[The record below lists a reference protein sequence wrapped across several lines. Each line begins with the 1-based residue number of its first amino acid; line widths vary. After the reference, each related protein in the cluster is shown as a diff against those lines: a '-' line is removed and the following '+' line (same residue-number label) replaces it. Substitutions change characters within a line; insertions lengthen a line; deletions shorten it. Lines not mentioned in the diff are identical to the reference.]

1 MLSKQT
7 DCAFSKLMSN
17 MSTVPFFGT
26 SFSFYAPLMIA
37 IVCSITLYNVYP
49 RLLSILGIDH
59 EDAIYLVDDEESLES
74 QMNEGILLLKRR
86 RYKDSDDDMERRR
99 NGDNTTVVVGGTSAG
114 NDSESTDNESR
125 KHWWYNV
132 V

>member
-1 MLSKQT
+1 MEKRLKYDILSKQT

-26 SFSFYAPLMIA
+26 SFSFYAPLMIV
-37 IVCSITLYNVYP
+37 IVCLITLYNVYP
-49 RLLSILGIDH
+49 RLLSMLGIDH

-86 RYKDSDDDMERRR
+86 SRYKESERR
-99 NGDNTTVVVGGTSAG
+99 NGEK
-114 NDSESTDNESR
+114 DSEVEDESR
-125 KHWWYNV
+125 THWWYNV